1 MKKDRIGS
9 TRFCLKAGLRTFRF
23 WLWLIRVIG
32 VIVPR
37 RLRADWRREWEAEL
51 RHREELLAEWDRLDW
66 RAKLDLLR
74 RSTSAFW
81 DGLWLQPKRLED
93 EMFQDLR
100 FGVRMLLKSK
110 GFTAVA
116 VLSLALGIGA
126 NTAIFSVIDAAMLR
140 ALPVERPEQLVLFS
154 RFNPQGDGA
163 SFTYPQF
170 EQFRE
175 RNQVFASVF
184 GFAYRQPRVN
194 IGGSEEAAL
203 VQLASGH
210 YFSALGIQASLGQ
223 TFTPSIDRASGDR
236 APGAVAA
243 DEQVAVISDS
253 FWRRKFS
260 RDPATVG
267 KSVTINGSAF
277 NIIGVTPPGFFG
289 VSLDYVVDVW
299 LPLTAQPLLD
309 AQSELSA
316 TGRNWVRVMARL
328 KPEVSLEQATADS
341 DLIFHQHLRSV
352 NAPPEAIAQKVGLTP
367 GGRPVSDM
375 RQFLSQPLLMLMA
388 IVVLVL
394 LIACANLA
402 NLLLARAA
410 SRQRE
415 IAVRLAL
422 GASRFRL
429 IRQLV
434 TESMMLAILGA
445 AVGLFVG
452 KLGSDLL
459 LALTFKGLAL
469 GPLPLPLTFRLDLR
483 LLGFTIMIALVA
495 GILFGLTP
503 ALRATKPDL
512 APGLK
517 ENSSQAS
524 GHRRRRSLNR
534 FLVAAQLAASLVL
547 LITAGLFVRSFQKL
561 ANVELGFNPQVV
573 QVRVTPPPNYTAAQR
588 DSVCQAVEE
597 KISTYPGVVSASAS
611 LPGLFGRMNF
621 YTTASVEGEPPR
633 RRPSRDSDKDVV
645 FFVKPGFF
653 STLGM
658 PLLLGRDFGPQ
669 DQQNSV
675 KVVIINE
682 AMRRRLFPNRN
693 PMGQRLTLGGSDR
706 LEVVGVAPDAK
717 YNSVLADAPAM
728 LYLPLAQEPNAF
740 EHRFFEVR
748 TTSGAAG
755 FAAHLQQA
763 LQKLDGNLL
772 VESRPLAD
780 LVGQS
785 LALQRLIARLTG
797 LFGLLGLTLACVGVY
812 GIMSYTVAQRTGEMG
827 IRLALGA
834 QRRDIIRLV
843 LGEAM
848 LPALGGVAIGLAGAL
863 GATRLVAS
871 QLFGLAS
878 TDPVTISLATL
889 LMVAVASL
897 AAYFPARKASLV
909 EPTVALK
916 YE

>member
-1 MKKDRIGS
+1 
-9 TRFCLKAGLRTFRF
+9 
-23 WLWLIRVIG
+23 LIALIG

-37 RLRADWRREWEAEL
+37 RLRAGWRLEWEAEL
-51 RHREELLAEWDRLDW
+51 RHREAMLAEWDRLD
-66 RAKLDLLR
+66 RGARLDLLR

-140 ALPVERPEQLVLFS
+140 ALPVERPEQLVLLS
-154 RFNPQGDGA
+154 RLIPQGDGA

-194 IGGSEEAAL
+194 IGGSGEVAL

-210 YFSALGIQASLGQ
+210 YFSALGIQASLGH
-223 TFTPSIDRASGDR
+223 TFTPSIDRAPGDR

-253 FWRRKFS
+253 FWRRKFA
-260 RDPATVG
+260 RDPAAVG
-267 KSVTINGSAF
+267 KSITINGSAF

-309 AQSELSA
+309 GRSALNA
-316 TGRNWVRVMARL
+316 TGANWVRVMARL
-328 KPEVSLEQATADS
+328 RPGVSMGRATADS
-341 DLIFHQHLRSV
+341 DLIFHQQLRSV
-352 NAPPEAIAQKVGLTP
+352 NTPQEAIAQKVGLTP

-429 IRQLV
+429 IRQLL
-434 TESMMLAILGA
+434 TESMLLAILGA

-483 LLGFTIMIALVA
+483 LLGFTILIALVA
-495 GILFGLTP
+495 GMLFGLAP
-503 ALRATKPDL
+503 ALRATRPDL

-547 LITAGLFVRSFQKL
+547 LITAGLFIRSFQTL
-561 ANVELGFNPQVV
+561 ANVELGFNPKVV
-573 QVRVTPPPNYTAAQR
+573 QVRVTPPPNYGAAQR
-588 DSVCQAVEE
+588 DSVWQAVEE
-597 KISTYPGVVSASAS
+597 KILAYPGVVSASAS

-621 YTTASVEGEPPR
+621 YTVASVEGEPPR
-633 RRPSRDSDKDVV
+633 RRPSGERDKDVV

-669 DQQNSV
+669 DQQISV

-693 PMGQRLTLGGSDR
+693 PMGQRLTLGGNDW

-717 YNSVLADAPAM
+717 YNSVLSDAPAM
-728 LYLPLAQEPNAF
+728 LYLPLTQTPIASGD
-740 EHRFFEVR
+740 RFFEIL
-748 TTSGAAG
+748 TSADAAG
-755 FAAHLQQA
+755 FAARLQQA

-797 LFGLLGLTLACVGVY
+797 LFGLLGLSLACIGVY

-834 QRRDIIRLV
+834 QRRDIIRLL

-897 AAYFPARKASLV
+897 AAYFPARKASRV

>member
-1 MKKDRIGS
+1 MAEAPETNR
-9 TRFCLKAGLRTFRF
+9 FRF

-32 VIVPR
+32 VIVPL

-51 RHREELLAEWDRLDW
+51 RHREELLAEWDRLDL
-66 RAKLDLLR
+66 RAKINLLR

-81 DGLWLQPKRLED
+81 DALWLQPKRLED

-100 FGVRMLLKSK
+100 FGARMLLKSK

-116 VLSLALGIGA
+116 ALSLALGIGA

-140 ALPVERPEQLVLFS
+140 TLPVERPEQLVLFS
-154 RFNPQGDGA
+154 RLNSQGGGE

-194 IGGSEEAAL
+194 AGGSEEVAL

-210 YFSALGIQASLGQ
+210 YFSTLGIHAALGQ
-223 TFTPSIDRASGDR
+223 TFTPAIERG
-236 APGAVAA
+236 PGAVAA
-243 DEQVAVISDS
+243 DEQVAVISDG
-253 FWRRKFS
+253 FWRRKFA
-260 RDPATVG
+260 RDPAVVG

-299 LPLTAQPLLD
+299 LPLAAQPLLD
-309 AQSELSA
+309 GQSELNE
-316 TGRNWVRVMARL
+316 TGRNWLRVMARL
-328 KPEVSLEQATADS
+328 KPGVSLEQATAGS
-341 DLIFHQHLRSV
+341 DLIFHQYLRSV
-352 NAPPEAIAQKVGLTP
+352 NAPAEAIAQKVGLTP

-388 IVVLVL
+388 IVIFVL

-410 SRQRE
+410 ARERE

-429 IRQLV
+429 IRQLL
-434 TESMMLAILGA
+434 TESMLLAVLGA

-469 GPLPLPLTFRLDLR
+469 GLLPLPLTFRLDLR
-483 LLGFTIMIALVA
+483 LLGFTILITLAA
-495 GILFGLTP
+495 GMLFGLAP
-503 ALRATKPDL
+503 ALRATRPDL

-524 GHRRRRSLNR
+524 GHRRRRTLNR
-534 FLVAAQLAASLVL
+534 LLVAAQLALSLVL

-561 ANVELGFNPQVV
+561 VGVELGFDPQAV

-588 DSVCQAVEE
+588 DGVWQAVEE
-597 KISTYPGVVSASAS
+597 KISAYPGVVSASAS

-621 YTTASVEGEPPR
+621 YTMVSVEGAPPR
-633 RRPSRDSDKDVV
+633 QRPGVERDNDVI

-653 STLGM
+653 STFGM
-658 PLLLGRDFGPQ
+658 PLLQGRDFGPQ

-675 KVVIINE
+675 KVAIINE
-682 AMRRRLFPNRN
+682 TMRRRLFPNRN
-693 PMGQRLTLGGSDR
+693 PMGQRLSPGGPP
-706 LEVVGVAPDAK
+706 LVEIVGVVKDAK
-717 YNSVLADAPAM
+717 YSSVLADAPAM
-728 LYLPLAQEPNAF
+728 LYLPLTQVPPYIVSGP
-740 EHRFFEVR
+740 RFFAVR
-748 TTSGAAG
+748 TTADSAG

-763 LQKLDGNLL
+763 LQKIDGNLL

-780 LVGQS
+780 LVDQS

-797 LFGLLGLTLACVGVY
+797 LFGLLGLSLACVGVY
-812 GIMSYTVAQRTGEMG
+812 GIMSYTVAQRINEMG
-827 IRLALGA
+827 IRLVLGA
-834 QRRDIIRLV
+834 RRGDIIRLV

-848 LPALGGVAIGLAGAL
+848 GPSLGGIAIGLAVAL

-871 QLFGLAS
+871 QLFGLAAS
-878 TDPVTISLATL
+878 DPVTISLATL
-889 LMVAVASL
+889 LMVAVALL
-897 AAYFPARKASLV
+897 AAYFPARKASRV
-909 EPTVALK
+909 EPIAALK

>member
-1 MKKDRIGS
+1 LLNIKS
-9 TRFCLKAGLRTFRF
+9 A
-23 WLWLIRVIG
+23 IRN
-32 VIVPR
+32 PQ
-37 RLRADWRREWEAEL
+37 
-51 RHREELLAEWDRLDW
+51 
-66 RAKLDLLR
+66 
-74 RSTSAFW
+74 SAI
-81 DGLWLQPKRLED
+81 KRLED

-100 FGVRMLLKSK
+100 FGVRMLIKSK

-154 RFNPQGDGA
+154 RLNQQGDGA

-194 IGGSEEAAL
+194 IGGSEDVAL

-223 TFTPSIDRASGDR
+223 TITPAIDR

-243 DEQVAVISDS
+243 DGQVAVISDS
-253 FWRRKFS
+253 FWRRKFA
-260 RDPATVG
+260 RDPAAVG

-277 NIIGVTPPGFFG
+277 NIIGVAPPGFFG

-309 AQSELSA
+309 GQSELSA

-328 KPEVSLEQATADS
+328 KPGVSLEQATADS
-341 DLIFHQHLRSV
+341 DLIFHQLLRSV

-375 RQFLSQPLLMLMA
+375 RQVLSQPLLMLMA

-429 IRQLV
+429 IRQLL

-483 LLGFTIMIALVA
+483 LLGFTILIALVA
-495 GILFGLTP
+495 GMLFGLTP

-547 LITAGLFVRSFQKL
+547 LITAGLFVRSF
-561 ANVELGFNPQVV
+561 
-573 QVRVTPPPNYTAAQR
+573 
-588 DSVCQAVEE
+588 
-597 KISTYPGVVSASAS
+597 
-611 LPGLFGRMNF
+611 
-621 YTTASVEGEPPR
+621 
-633 RRPSRDSDKDVV
+633 
-645 FFVKPGFF
+645 
-653 STLGM
+653 
-658 PLLLGRDFGPQ
+658 
-669 DQQNSV
+669 
-675 KVVIINE
+675 
-682 AMRRRLFPNRN
+682 
-693 PMGQRLTLGGSDR
+693 
-706 LEVVGVAPDAK
+706 
-717 YNSVLADAPAM
+717 
-728 LYLPLAQEPNAF
+728 
-740 EHRFFEVR
+740 
-748 TTSGAAG
+748 
-755 FAAHLQQA
+755 
-763 LQKLDGNLL
+763 
-772 VESRPLAD
+772 
-780 LVGQS
+780 
-785 LALQRLIARLTG
+785 
-797 LFGLLGLTLACVGVY
+797 
-812 GIMSYTVAQRTGEMG
+812 
-827 IRLALGA
+827 
-834 QRRDIIRLV
+834 
-843 LGEAM
+843 
-848 LPALGGVAIGLAGAL
+848 
-863 GATRLVAS
+863 
-871 QLFGLAS
+871 
-878 TDPVTISLATL
+878 
-889 LMVAVASL
+889 
-897 AAYFPARKASLV
+897 
-909 EPTVALK
+909 
-916 YE
+916 

>member
-1 MKKDRIGS
+1 MKKDRFGS
-9 TRFCLKAGLRTFRF
+9 ARFRLKAGLRTFRF

-51 RHREELLAEWDRLDW
+51 RHREELLAEWDRLNW
-66 RAKLDLLR
+66 RAKLDLLW

-81 DGLWLQPKRLED
+81 DALWLQPKRLED

-100 FGVRMLLKSK
+100 FGARMLLKSK
-110 GFTAVA
+110 GFTAAA

-140 ALPVERPEQLVLFS
+140 ALPVERPEQLVLLS
-154 RFNPQGDGA
+154 RLIPQGDGA

-194 IGGSEEAAL
+194 IGGSEEVAL

-210 YFSALGIQASLGQ
+210 YFSALGIQASLGH
-223 TFTPSIDRASGDR
+223 TFTPAIDR

-253 FWRRKFS
+253 FWRRKFA
-260 RDPATVG
+260 RDPAAVG
-267 KSVTINGSAF
+267 KSVSINGSAF
-277 NIIGVTPPGFFG
+277 NIIGVAPPGFFG

-299 LPLTAQPLLD
+299 LPLTAQPLVD
-309 AQSELSA
+309 GQSELGA

-328 KPEVSLEQATADS
+328 KPGVSLEQATADS
-341 DLIFHQHLRSV
+341 DLIFHQQLRSV
-352 NAPPEAIAQKVGLTP
+352 NAPQEAIAQKVGLTP

-429 IRQLV
+429 IRQLL

-445 AVGLFVG
+445 AVGLSVG
-452 KLGSDLL
+452 KFGSDLL

-483 LLGFTIMIALVA
+483 LLGFTILIALVA
-495 GILFGLTP
+495 GLLFGLTP
-503 ALRATKPDL
+503 ALRATRPDL

-547 LITAGLFVRSFQKL
+547 LITAGLFIRSFQKL

-573 QVRVTPPPNYTAAQR
+573 QVRVGPPPNYSASQR
-588 DSVCQAVEE
+588 ESVWQAVEE
-597 KISTYPGVVSASAS
+597 KISAYPGVVSASAS

-621 YTTASVEGEPPR
+621 YTLASAEGEPPR
-633 RRPSRDSDKDVV
+633 RRPSRDSDKDVA

-669 DQQNSV
+669 DQQKPV

-693 PMGQRLTLGGSDR
+693 PMGQRLTLGGNDW

-728 LYLPLAQEPNAF
+728 LYLPLTQTPIASGD
-740 EHRFFEVR
+740 RFFEIR
-748 TTSGAAG
+748 TSSDAAG
-755 FAAHLQQA
+755 FAARLQQA
-763 LQKLDGNLL
+763 LQKIDGNLL

-797 LFGLLGLTLACVGVY
+797 LFGLLGLSLACVGVY

-843 LGEAM
+843 LWEAM

>member
-1 MKKDRIGS
+1 MKKDRFGS
-9 TRFCLKAGLRTFRF
+9 ARFRLKAGLRTFRF

-37 RLRADWRREWEAEL
+37 RLRANWRLEWEAEL

-66 RAKLDLLR
+66 RAKLDLLW

-81 DGLWLQPKRLED
+81 DALWLQPKRLED

-110 GFTAVA
+110 GFTVVA

-140 ALPVERPEQLVLFS
+140 TLPVERPEQLVLFS
-154 RFNPQGDGA
+154 RIIPQGDGA

-170 EQFRE
+170 EQFQE
-175 RNQVFASVF
+175 RNHDFASVF

-194 IGGSEEAAL
+194 IGGSEEVAL

-223 TFTPSIDRASGDR
+223 TFTPAIDWAPGDR

-243 DEQVAVISDS
+243 DEQVAVISDG
-253 FWRRKFS
+253 FWRRKFA
-260 RDPATVG
+260 RDPAAVG
-267 KSVTINGSAF
+267 KSVTINGSSF

-309 AQSELSA
+309 GQSELSA

-328 KPEVSLEQATADS
+328 KPGVSLEQATAGS
-341 DLIFHQHLRSV
+341 DLIFHQYLRSV
-352 NAPPEAIAQKVGLTP
+352 NAPPEAIAQKVGLAP

-375 RQFLSQPLLMLMA
+375 RQVLSQPLLMLMA

-402 NLLLARAA
+402 NLLMARAA

-429 IRQLV
+429 IRQLL

-445 AVGLFVG
+445 AVGLFAG

-483 LLGFTIMIALVA
+483 LLAFTILIALVA
-495 GILFGLTP
+495 GMLFGLTP
-503 ALRATKPDL
+503 ALRATRPDL

-534 FLVAAQLAASLVL
+534 FLVVAQLAASLVL

-561 ANVELGFNPQVV
+561 ADVELGFNPQVV
-573 QVRVTPPPNYTAAQR
+573 QVRVTPPPNYSAAQC
-588 DSVCQAVEE
+588 DGVWQAVEE
-597 KISTYPGVVSASAS
+597 KISAYPGVVSASAS

-621 YTTASVEGEPPR
+621 YTIASVEGAPPR
-633 RRPSRDSDKDVV
+633 RRGGERDNDVV

-658 PLLLGRDFGPQ
+658 PLLLGRDFGQQ

-682 AMRRRLFPNRN
+682 TMRRRLFLNRN
-693 PMGQRLTLGGSDR
+693 PMGQRLTLGGNDW

-728 LYLPLAQEPNAF
+728 LYLPLAQRPNAF
-740 EHRFFEVR
+740 GHRFFEVR
-748 TTSGAAG
+748 TTADAAG

-797 LFGLLGLTLACVGVY
+797 LFGLLGLSLACVGVY

-848 LPALGGVAIGLAGAL
+848 LPALGGVAIGLAVAL

-889 LMVAVASL
+889 LMVVVASL

-916 YE
+916 HE

>member
-1 MKKDRIGS
+1 MADS
-9 TRFCLKAGLRTFRF
+9 TQTTRFRF
-23 WLWLIRVIG
+23 WLGLIHMIG

-66 RAKLDLLR
+66 RGRIDLLR

-81 DGLWLQPKRLED
+81 DALWLQPKRLED

-154 RFNPQGDGA
+154 RLNSQGDGA

-184 GFAYRQPRVN
+184 GFAYRQPRVT
-194 IGGSEEAAL
+194 IGDSEEVAL

-210 YFSALGIQASLGQ
+210 YFSALGIRAALGQ
-223 TFTPSIDRASGDR
+223 TFTPNIDR
-236 APGAVAA
+236 APGAAFA
-243 DEQVAVISDS
+243 DERVAVISDS
-253 FWRRKFS
+253 FWRKKFAH
-260 RDPATVG
+260 DPAAVG
-267 KSVTINGSAF
+267 KSITINGSAF

-309 AQSELSA
+309 GQSELSA

-328 KPEVSLEQATADS
+328 KPGVSLEQATAGS
-341 DLIFHQHLRSV
+341 DLIFHQYLRSV

-375 RQFLSQPLLMLMA
+375 RQVLSQPLLMLMA

-429 IRQLV
+429 IRQLL
-434 TESMMLAILGA
+434 TESMMLAVLGA

-483 LLGFTIMIALVA
+483 LLCFTILIALVA
-495 GILFGLTP
+495 GMLFGLTP
-503 ALRATKPDL
+503 ALRATRPDL

-547 LITAGLFVRSFQKL
+547 LITAGLFIRSFQKL
-561 ANVELGFNPQVV
+561 ADVELGFNPQVV

-588 DSVCQAVEE
+588 DSVWQAVEE
-597 KISTYPGVVSASAS
+597 KISAYPGVVSASAS

-621 YTTASVEGEPPR
+621 YTIASVEGAAPR
-633 RRPSRDSDKDVV
+633 RPGGERDNDVV

-682 AMRRRLFPNRN
+682 TMRRRLFPNRN
-693 PMGQRLTLGGSDR
+693 PMGQRLTLGGNDWM
-706 LEVVGVAPDAK
+706 EVVGVAPDAK
-717 YNSVLADAPAM
+717 YNSVLAAAPAM

-740 EHRFFEVR
+740 GHRFFEVR
-748 TTSGAAG
+748 TTSDAAG

-797 LFGLLGLTLACVGVY
+797 LFGLLGLSLACVGVY

-878 TDPVTISLATL
+878 TDPVTVSLATL

-897 AAYFPARKASLV
+897 AAYFPARKASRV

>member
-1 MKKDRIGS
+1 MSLFSRCKRLFS
-9 TRFCLKAGLRTFRF
+9 RPHLR
-23 WLWLIRVIG
+23 LIALVG

-51 RHREELLAEWDRLDW
+51 RHREEMLAEWDRLDW
-66 RAKLDLLR
+66 RNKIDLLR

-81 DGLWLQPKRLED
+81 DALWLQPKRLED

-154 RFNPQGDGA
+154 RLNPQGGGE

-194 IGGSEEAAL
+194 IGGSEEVAL

-210 YFSALGIQASLGQ
+210 YFSALGIRAVLGQ
-223 TFTPSIDRASGDR
+223 TFTPAIDR

-253 FWRRKFS
+253 FWRRKFA
-260 RDPATVG
+260 RDPAAVG
-267 KSVTINGSAF
+267 KSITINGSAF

-299 LPLTAQPLLD
+299 LPLAAQPLLD
-309 AQSELSA
+309 GQSELSA

-328 KPEVSLEQATADS
+328 KPGVSLEQATASS
-341 DLIFHQHLRSV
+341 DLSFQQYLRSV

-367 GGRPVSDM
+367 GGRPVSGM

-388 IVVLVL
+388 IVVFVL

-410 SRQRE
+410 ARERE

-429 IRQLV
+429 IRQLL
-434 TESMMLAILGA
+434 TESMLLAILGA

-483 LLGFTIMIALVA
+483 LLGFTILIALVA
-495 GILFGLTP
+495 GMLFGLTP

-547 LITAGLFVRSFQKL
+547 LITAGLFIRSFQKL

-573 QVRVTPPPNYTAAQR
+573 QARVTPPPSYTAAQR
-588 DSVCQAVEE
+588 ESVWQAVEE
-597 KISTYPGVVSASAS
+597 KISAYPGVVSASAS

-621 YTTASVEGEPPR
+621 YTMASAEGASPR
-633 RRPSRDSDKDVV
+633 RRLSGERDQDVV
-645 FFVKPGFF
+645 FFITPGFF

-669 DQQNSV
+669 DQQDSA

-682 AMRRRLFPNRN
+682 TMRRRLFSNRN
-693 PMGQRLTLGGSDR
+693 LTGQRLTLDGNIW
-706 LEVVGVAPDAK
+706 LEIVGVVKDAK

-728 LYLPLAQEPNAF
+728 LYLPLAQAPIASGD
-740 EHRFFEVR
+740 RFFEVR
-748 TTSGAAG
+748 TAPTDMDAAG
-755 FAAHLQQA
+755 FATHLQQA

-772 VESRPLAD
+772 IEPRPLAD
-780 LVGQS
+780 LVDQS

-797 LFGLLGLTLACVGVY
+797 LFGLLGLSLACVGVY
-812 GIMSYTVAQRTGEMG
+812 GIMSYTVAQRTNEMG

-848 LPALGGVAIGLAGAL
+848 RPVLGGVVIGLAVAL
-863 GATRLVAS
+863 GATRLMAN
-871 QLFGLAS
+871 QLFGLAA
-878 TDPVTISLATL
+878 TDPATISLATL
-889 LMVAVASL
+889 LMVAVAAL
-897 AAYFPARKASLV
+897 ASYFPARKASRV
-909 EPTVALK
+909 EPIVALK

>member
-1 MKKDRIGS
+1 MAES
-9 TRFCLKAGLRTFRF
+9 TQTTRFRF
-23 WLWLIRVIG
+23 WLWLIRLIG

-37 RLRADWRREWEAEL
+37 RLRANWRREWEAEL
-51 RHREELLAEWDRLDW
+51 RHREELLAQWDRLDW
-66 RAKLDLLR
+66 RTKLDLLR

-81 DGLWLQPKRLED
+81 DALWLQPKRLED

-140 ALPVERPEQLVLFS
+140 TLPVERPEQLVLFS
-154 RFNPQGDGA
+154 RLNPQGDGA

-170 EQFRE
+170 QQFRE

-194 IGGSEEAAL
+194 IGGSEEVAL

-223 TFTPSIDRASGDR
+223 TFTPAINR

-243 DEQVAVISDS
+243 DEQEAVISDS
-253 FWRRKFS
+253 F
-260 RDPATVG
+260 
-267 KSVTINGSAF
+267 
-277 NIIGVTPPGFFG
+277 
-289 VSLDYVVDVW
+289 
-299 LPLTAQPLLD
+299 
-309 AQSELSA
+309 
-316 TGRNWVRVMARL
+316 
-328 KPEVSLEQATADS
+328 
-341 DLIFHQHLRSV
+341 
-352 NAPPEAIAQKVGLTP
+352 
-367 GGRPVSDM
+367 
-375 RQFLSQPLLMLMA
+375 
-388 IVVLVL
+388 
-394 LIACANLA
+394 
-402 NLLLARAA
+402 
-410 SRQRE
+410 
-415 IAVRLAL
+415 
-422 GASRFRL
+422 RL
-429 IRQLV
+429 IRQLL

-459 LALTFKGLAL
+459 LALTFNGLAL
-469 GPLPLPLTFRLDLR
+469 GPLPLPLAFRLDLR
-483 LLGFTIMIALVA
+483 LLGFTILIALVA
-495 GILFGLTP
+495 GMLFGLTP
-503 ALRATKPDL
+503 ALRATRPDL

-547 LITAGLFVRSFQKL
+547 LITAGLFIRSFQKL

-573 QVRVTPPPNYTAAQR
+573 QVRVAPPPNYTAAQR
-588 DSVCQAVEE
+588 DSVWQAVEE
-597 KISTYPGVVSASAS
+597 KISAYPGVVSASAS

-633 RRPSRDSDKDVV
+633 RRPSRDSDKDVA

-682 AMRRRLFPNRN
+682 TMRRRLFPNRS
-693 PMGQRLTLGGSDR
+693 PMGQRLTLGGNDW
-706 LEVVGVAPDAK
+706 LEIVGVAPDAK

-728 LYLPLAQEPNAF
+728 LYLPLTQFLAQAPTASGL
-740 EHRFFEVR
+740 RFFEVR
-748 TTSGAAG
+748 TSADAAG
-755 FAAHLQQA
+755 LAAHLRQA
-763 LQKLDGNLL
+763 LQKLDRNLL

-797 LFGLLGLTLACVGVY
+797 LFGLLGLSLACVGVY

-889 LMVAVASL
+889 LMVAVAWL

>member
-1 MKKDRIGS
+1 MKNDRFS
-9 TRFCLKAGLRTFRF
+9 SARFRLKAGLRTFRF
-23 WLWLIRVIG
+23 WLWLIRAVG

-37 RLRADWRREWEAEL
+37 RLRADWRHEWEAEL
-51 RHREELLAEWDRLDW
+51 HHRETLLAEWDRLDW
-66 RAKLDLLR
+66 GAKIDLLR

-81 DGLWLQPKRLED
+81 DALWLQPKRLED

-100 FGVRMLLKSK
+100 FGMRMLLKSK

-140 ALPVERPEQLVLFS
+140 TLPVERPERLVLFS
-154 RFNPQGDGA
+154 RLNPQGDGE

-175 RNQVFASVF
+175 RNQDFSSVF

-194 IGGSEEAAL
+194 ISGSEEVAL

-210 YFSALGIQASLGQ
+210 YFSALGVQAALGQ
-223 TFTPSIDRASGDR
+223 TFTPAIDR
-236 APGAVAA
+236 APGDAAA
-243 DEQVAVISDS
+243 DEQVAVISDG
-253 FWRRKFS
+253 FWRRKFA
-260 RDPATVG
+260 RDPAAVG

-299 LPLTAQPLLD
+299 APLTAQPLLD
-309 AQSELSA
+309 GQSELNA
-316 TGRNWVRVMARL
+316 TGRNWLRVMARL
-328 KPEVSLEQATADS
+328 KPGVSLEQATAGS
-341 DLIFHQHLRSV
+341 DLIFQQNLRSV
-352 NAPPEAIAQKVGLTP
+352 NAPPEAIAQKVRLTP
-367 GGRPVSDM
+367 GGRPVSSM

-388 IVVLVL
+388 IVVFVL

-410 SRQRE
+410 ARERE

-429 IRQLV
+429 IRQLL

-452 KLGSDLL
+452 KLGSDML

-469 GPLPLPLTFRLDLR
+469 GPLPLPLSFRLDLR
-483 LLGFTIMIALVA
+483 LLGFTMLIALVA
-495 GILFGLTP
+495 GMLFGLAP
-503 ALRATKPDL
+503 ALRATKPHL

-524 GHRRRRSLNR
+524 GHRRRRTLNR
-534 FLVAAQLAASLVL
+534 LLVAAQLAISLVL

-561 ANVELGFNPQVV
+561 VSVELGFNPQVV

-588 DSVCQAVEE
+588 DGVWQAVEE
-597 KISTYPGVVSASAS
+597 KISAYPGVVSASAS

-621 YTTASVEGEPPR
+621 YTMVSVEGAPPR
-633 RRPSRDSDKDVV
+633 QRPGVERDNDVI

-653 STLGM
+653 STIGM
-658 PLLLGRDFGPQ
+658 PLLQGRDFGPQ
-669 DQQNSV
+669 DQPNSG
-675 KVVIINE
+675 KVAIINE
-682 AMRRRLFPNRN
+682 TMRRRLFPNRN
-693 PMGQRLTLGGSDR
+693 PMGQRLSPGGPP
-706 LEVVGVAPDAK
+706 LVEIVGVVKDAK

-728 LYLPLAQEPNAF
+728 LYLPLTQVPPNIVTGP
-740 EHRFFEVR
+740 RFFAVR
-748 TTSGAAG
+748 TTTDSAG

-763 LQKLDGNLL
+763 LQKIDGNLL
-772 VESRPLAD
+772 VESRPLGD
-780 LVGQS
+780 LVDQS
-785 LALQRLIARLTG
+785 LALQSLIARLTG
-797 LFGLLGLTLACVGVY
+797 LFGLLGLSLACVGVY

-834 QRRDIIRLV
+834 QRGDIIRLV

-848 LPALGGVAIGLAGAL
+848 RPALGGVAIGLAVAL
-863 GATRLVAS
+863 GATRLVAN
-871 QLFGLAS
+871 QLFGLAAN
-878 TDPVTISLATL
+878 DPVTISLATL

-897 AAYFPARKASLV
+897 TAYFPARKASRV
-909 EPTVALK
+909 EPMAALK